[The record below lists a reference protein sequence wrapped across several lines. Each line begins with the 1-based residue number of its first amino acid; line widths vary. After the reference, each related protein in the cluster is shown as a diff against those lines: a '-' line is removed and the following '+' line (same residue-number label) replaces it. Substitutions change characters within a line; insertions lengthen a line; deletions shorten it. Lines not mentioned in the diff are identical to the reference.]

1 MRNTAALNVVFMA
14 HLGYPR
20 GMAGTQLLQNLMDD
34 LQTEASVTPRML
46 VLRQGRDFSADNPTS
61 GVHKGVEYH
70 TVGAGLRP
78 GLSSVFGLPGYICEG
93 LGLLRRWQ
101 KSDARNI
108 LFIYGPPSAD
118 NLVFVYRARRIGY
131 RVVFYLA
138 EDIRVQGHAK
148 DFFARI
154 KHASAVFLTRR
165 IGRLADAV
173 LVISRRLQNQI
184 EPLVDSRCPVRR
196 LPICVNLDEIPFND
210 RPFGNPVRLLYGGTF
225 GDKDKI
231 EVLLEAFGTLCS
243 RGRDL
248 RLALTGRGSPERM
261 EAVRER
267 IKMMACRD
275 RIDWLGYLETGEYS
289 RRLAEFDIL
298 CMTRGASA
306 FAQAGFPFK
315 LGEYLATGRPVV
327 ASRVSDV
334 TEYLTD
340 RRDAVLIEPD
350 SAASIVEAVEWLLDH
365 PDEALQIGR
374 AGRQTAERCFD
385 ARRQATTLVELL
397 DTL

>member
-1 MRNTAALNVVFMA
+1 
-14 HLGYPR
+14 
-20 GMAGTQLLQNLMDD
+20 MAGTQLLQNLMDA
-34 LQTEASVTPRML
+34 LQAEVSVAPRIL
-46 VLRQGRDFSADNPTS
+46 VLRQGRDFAADNPTS

-78 GLSSVFGLPGYICEG
+78 GLSSVFGLPGYIREG
-93 LGLLRRWQ
+93 LGLLRRWYRPDT
-101 KSDARNI
+101 KNI
-108 LFIYGPPSAD
+108 LFVYGPPSTD

-131 RVVFYLA
+131 RVVFYLV

-148 DFFARI
+148 DFFARV

-173 LVISRRLQNQI
+173 LVISRRLQDQI
-184 EPLVDSRCPVRR
+184 EPLVGGRCPVRR
-196 LPICVNLDEIPFND
+196 LPICVNLDEIPFID
-210 RPFGNPVRLLYGGTF
+210 RPFGSPVKMLYGGTF
-225 GDKDKI
+225 GDKDKV
-231 EVLLEAFGTLCS
+231 EVLLEAFETLCS

-248 RLALTGRGSPERM
+248 RLELTGRGSPERM
-261 EAVRER
+261 EAVRQRVEA
-267 IKMMACRD
+267 MACRD
-275 RIDWLGYLETGEYS
+275 RIDWLGYLEAGEYS
-289 RRLAEFDIL
+289 RRLGEFDIL
-298 CMTRGASA
+298 CMTRGSSA

-340 RRDAVLIEPD
+340 RQDAILIEPD
-350 SAASIVEAVEWLLDH
+350 NPASIVQAVEWLLDH
-365 PDEALQIGR
+365 PDLARQIGR

-385 ARRQATTLVELL
+385 TRRQAGTLVELL
-397 DTL
+397 DSL

>member
-1 MRNTAALNVVFMA
+1 MQKPATLNVVFMA

-20 GMAGTQLLQNLMDD
+20 GMAGTQHIQNRIDAFD
-34 LQTEASVTPRML
+34 PSNRSVQVL
-46 VLRQGRDFSADNPTS
+46 ILRQERAFQNDNPPC
-61 GVHKGVEYH
+61 GEHKGVPYH
-70 TVGAGLRP
+70 TVGAGMRP
-78 GLSSVFGLPGYICEG
+78 GLSSVFGLPGYIREG
-93 LGLLRRWQ
+93 RGMLRRWQ
-101 KSDARNI
+101 KPDAKNI
-108 LFIYGPPSAD
+108 LFVYGPPSTD

-131 RVVFYLA
+131 RVVFYLV

-148 DFFARI
+148 DFFARV

-173 LVISRRLQNQI
+173 LVISRRLQDQI
-184 EPLVDSRCPVRR
+184 EPLVGGRCPVRR
-196 LPICVNLDEIPFND
+196 LPICVNLDEIPFTD
-210 RPFGNPVRLLYGGTF
+210 RPFGSPVKMLYGGTF
-225 GDKDKI
+225 GDKDKV
-231 EVLLEAFGTLCS
+231 EVLLEAFETLCS

-261 EAVRER
+261 EAVRRRVEA
-267 IKMMACRD
+267 MACRD
-275 RIDWLGYLETGEYS
+275 RIDWLGYLEAGEYS
-289 RRLAEFDIL
+289 RRLGEFDIL
-298 CMTRGASA
+298 CMTRGSSA

-340 RRDAVLIEPD
+340 LRDAVLIEPD
-350 SAASIVEAVEWLLDH
+350 SAASIVQAVEWLLDH
-365 PDEALQIGR
+365 PDLARQIGR

-385 ARRQATTLVELL
+385 ARRQAGTLVELL
-397 DTL
+397 DSL

>member
-1 MRNTAALNVVFMA
+1 MRKPATLNVVFMA

-20 GMAGTQLLQNLMDD
+20 GMAGTQLLQNLMDA
-34 LQTEASVTPRML
+34 LQAEASVTPRML
-46 VLRQGRDFSADNPTS
+46 VLRQGRDFAADNPTS
-61 GVHKGVEYH
+61 GVHKGIEYY
-70 TVGAGLRP
+70 TAGAGLRP
-78 GLSSVFGLPGYICEG
+78 GLSSVFGLSGYIREG

-101 KSDARNI
+101 KPDAKNI
-108 LFIYGPPSAD
+108 LFVYGPPSGD
-118 NLVFVYRARRIGY
+118 NLVFILRARRMGY
-131 RVVFYLA
+131 RVVFYLV

-148 DFFARI
+148 DFFARL

-173 LVISRRLQNQI
+173 LVISRRLQDQI
-184 EPLVDSRCPVRR
+184 EPLVGGRCPVRI
-196 LPICVNLDEIPFND
+196 LPICVNLDQFPVSD
-210 RPFGNPVRLLYGGTF
+210 RPFGSPVRLLYGGTF
-225 GDKDKI
+225 GDKDNVEI
-231 EVLLEAFGTLCS
+231 LLEAFGTLCS

-261 EAVRER
+261 EAVRRQAEA
-267 IKMMACRD
+267 MACRD
-275 RIDWLGYLETGEYS
+275 RIDWLGYLEAGEYV
-289 RRLAEFDIL
+289 RRLGEFDIL
-298 CMTRGASA
+298 CMTRGSSA

-315 LGEYLATGRPVV
+315 LGEYLATGRPLV

-350 SAASIVEAVEWLLDH
+350 SAADIVQAVEWLLDH
-365 PDEALQIGR
+365 PAEARQIGR

-385 ARRQATTLVELL
+385 ARRQAGALVELL

>member
-1 MRNTAALNVVFMA
+1 MRNAAALNVVFMA

-20 GMAGTQLLQNLMDD
+20 GMAGTQLLQNLMDA
-34 LQTEASVTPRML
+34 LRAEASVTPRML
-46 VLRQGRDFSADNPTS
+46 VLRQGRDFAADNPTS
-61 GVHKGVEYH
+61 GVHKGIEYH

-78 GLSSVFGLPGYICEG
+78 GLSSVFGLPAYIREG

-101 KSDARNI
+101 KPEAKNI
-108 LFIYGPPSAD
+108 LFVYGPPSTD

-131 RVVFYLA
+131 RAVFYLA

-148 DFFARI
+148 DLFARL
-154 KHASAVFLTRR
+154 KHASAVFFTRR

-173 LVISRRLQNQI
+173 LVISRRLEDQI
-184 EPLVDSRCPVRR
+184 EPLISGRCPVRM
-196 LPICVNLDEIPFND
+196 LPICVNLDEILFTD
-210 RPFGNPVRLLYGGTF
+210 RPFGNPVRLLHGGTF
-225 GDKDKI
+225 GDKDKV
-231 EVLLEAFGTLCS
+231 EVLLEAFETLCS
-243 RGRDL
+243 SGRDL

-261 EAVRER
+261 EAIRRRVEA
-267 IKMMACRD
+267 MACRD
-275 RIDWLGYLETGEYS
+275 RIDWLGYLDAGEYI

-298 CMTRGASA
+298 CMTRGSSA

-315 LGEYLATGRPVV
+315 LGEYLATGRPVI

-334 TEYLTD
+334 TEYLAD

-350 SAASIVEAVEWLLDH
+350 SAVDIVQAVEWLLDH

-385 ARRQATTLVELL
+385 ARRQVGTLVELL